1 MSGPEVGDRCHEQPT
16 VEVTLRLLPRA
27 LGRAELL
34 LRPGFADAEVIR
46 MAAGSNPSYLTSL
59 QLAALLE
66 VV

>member
-1 MSGPEVGDRCHEQPT
+1 